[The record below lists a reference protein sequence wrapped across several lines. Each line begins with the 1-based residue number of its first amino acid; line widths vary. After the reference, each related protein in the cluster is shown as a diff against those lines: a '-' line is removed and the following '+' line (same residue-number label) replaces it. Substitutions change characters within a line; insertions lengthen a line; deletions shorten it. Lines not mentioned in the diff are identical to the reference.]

1 MGSDRD
7 TAVENVLLS
16 HGLTT
21 FINTETPVDMSVHW
35 ASTHRSTAGVGRGDL
50 VIHPLSTVLS
60 GSHVLGICVC
70 RSSKGCNDSNNISN
84 EASS

>member
-35 ASTHRSTAGVGRGDL
+35 ASTHCSTAGVGRGDL
-50 VIHPLSTVLS
+50 VVHPLSTVLS

-70 RSSKGCNDSNNISN
+70 GSSKGCNVQITCN
-84 EASS
+84 EEST

>member
-1 MGSDRD
+1 M
-7 TAVENVLLS
+7 LS
-16 HGLTT
+16 HDLTT
-21 FINTETPVDMSVHW
+21 FIHTETPVHMSVHW

-60 GSHVLGICVC
+60 GSHVLGFCVC